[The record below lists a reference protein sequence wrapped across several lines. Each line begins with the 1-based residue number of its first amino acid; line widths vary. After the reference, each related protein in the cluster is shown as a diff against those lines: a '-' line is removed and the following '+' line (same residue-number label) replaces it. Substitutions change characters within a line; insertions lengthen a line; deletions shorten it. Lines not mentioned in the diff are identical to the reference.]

1 MQCVRSDLLA
11 ILHSSST
18 HLCTNTYVLL
28 TLTCV
33 RSCDLSVCTSIKPHK
48 VTSRNLRTYA
58 PVLRTVCPIS
68 RLPGVIA
75 HTSSHLPLATH
86 PASAASTQ
94 HNVRCI
100 EALPSQEDQAYRR
113 RNRCTA
119 DSLNVGQGCTSD
131 YELRKNSRRSSVSCV
146 FLFFNFYT
154 LSRIISHVCCCCTHI
169 SKCFNLPWLWSRIA
183 IYELG
188 NCHRCPSYIWDC
200 FVQCCTTSIRYY
212 CMYELLDPE
221 SKVRR
226 FDSNVFVLH
235 LLVCV
240 NVFLCVSLGLYVL

>member
-94 HNVRCI
+94 HNVRCN

-119 DSLNVGQGCTSD
+119 DSLNVGTRLHFG
-131 YELRKNSRRSSVSCV
+131 LRAPKKLPSVVSV
-146 FLFFNFYT
+146 L
-154 LSRIISHVCCCCTHI
+154 R
-169 SKCFNLPWLWSRIA
+169 
-183 IYELG
+183 
-188 NCHRCPSYIWDC
+188 
-200 FVQCCTTSIRYY
+200 
-212 CMYELLDPE
+212 
-221 SKVRR
+221 
-226 FDSNVFVLH
+226 VFVFQFLH
-235 LLVCV
+235 SFANNFARMLL
-240 NVFLCVSLGLYVL
+240 LYAYFEMF